1 MFKLK
6 NLHNNAD
13 IYVESKEKEV
23 FMSGMSVGGLA
34 SGLDTNSIIA
44 QLTALEQAKVTRESK
59 KKDAAQ
65 ETLTKFN
72 DLETRLNNLDSK
84 ARALHSPENFNVF
97 KALSNYEEYAVV
109 SGGEGATAGQ
119 YELKVYDLATT
130 QKVASNTFE
139 KINEPIGS
147 NTTITLSTSVAAQKT
162 DSTKKEVD
170 VVIEAKDTLKDIMNK
185 INAAEG
191 AGVKASMM
199 TMSDGTNRLILTAVD
214 TGTKG
219 FYMKENANGNENTL
233 LGDKLGIISDEQ
245 SKLTSSGSLL
255 TMEDPDTGHSGVANG
270 ETTFDKIDTGLGKN
284 KFGTNDVFN
293 IKIKDGTGNDV
304 TVSANIHDGTDYKT
318 INTVL
323 GELNTQLAGF
333 GSDLTASL
341 NSSGEIVLTGAA
353 GNENFTDANIKG
365 VEIKIGESKQRFNE
379 DGTAA
384 EDGDGNPILDFVT
397 KKTLADN
404 AQSKNNMSFGN
415 VWNAENVIN
424 QAKNA
429 HYTID
434 GMAIGSRSNSDG
446 DSIMGTT
453 FTLKKVSVDDRNDIT
468 IKTSLELDMDA
479 LSTKIAEFVEEFN
492 SLLKFIDDNA
502 KSTVKEE
509 TDETTGKK
517 KNTRTVGAFTGD
529 SNISGLRDKLRQMMS
544 SVINEIA
551 NPPKVGEEAN
561 PKYEG
566 YYTAY
571 SSASRIGIITDKNGY
586 FEVDKEKL
594 TKALNADFEGVRR
607 LFSAS
612 SFSNENGYKVG
623 RSTKNTQAGT
633 YEIRKSDIEGG
644 DPEIWFK
651 GSRIDNDPSYKVNWT
666 GNSIVSL
673 TQYSNDH
680 LKVLNEISIEIP
692 SDLKDRASVT
702 FSRGIASKL
711 SSFMEQAKSTV
722 NGFFKSSKEMYQD
735 RIDSIQD
742 RVDQLQA
749 RVDNYNKRLVSQ
761 FSALERTMSNLQAQT
776 ANMMSALG
784 GTYR

>member
-1 MFKLK
+1 
-6 NLHNNAD
+6 
-13 IYVESKEKEV
+13 
-23 FMSGMSVGGLA
+23 MSGMSVGGLA

-72 DLETRLNNLDSK
+72 DLEARLGNLDAK
-84 ARALHSPENFNVF
+84 ARALHSPNNFNVF

-139 KINEPIGS
+139 KINEPVLDAGTS
-147 NTTITLSTSVAAQKT
+147 TTITISTSVAAQKT

-170 VVIEAKDTLKDIMNK
+170 ILIEDKDTLKDIMNK

-219 FYMKENANGNENTL
+219 FYMKEAGGIGL
-233 LGDKLGIISDEQ
+233 LSDKLGIISDEQ

-284 KFGTNDVFN
+284 KFNENDVFN
-293 IKIKDGTGNDV
+293 IKIKGKDGSDITISSKIYDNGSNGGTIGYRKISDV
-304 TVSANIHDGTDYKT
+304 LI
-318 INTVL
+318 
-323 GELNTQLAGF
+323 ELNNELSTRLDSNGDNLGLRAE
-333 GSDLTASL
+333 L
-341 NSSGEIVLTGAA
+341 NSSGEIVLIGGAD
-353 GNENFTDANIKG
+353 NTNFTTENIKG
-365 VEIKIGESKQRFNE
+365 VEIKIGESKQRFE
-379 DGTAA
+379 ADGIT
-384 EDGDGNPILDFVT
+384 PILDGSNNPIFDFVS

-415 VWNAENVIN
+415 VWNEENVIN

-453 FTLKKVSVDDRNDIT
+453 FTLKKISVDERNDIT

-479 LSTKIAEFVEEFN
+479 LSSKIADFVEEFN

-509 TDETTGKK
+509 TDEATGRK

-551 NPPKVGEEAN
+551 NPPKIGEEVN

-566 YYTAY
+566 YYTSY

-586 FEVDKEKL
+586 FEVNKEKL

-612 SFSNENGYKVG
+612 SFSSDNGYKVG
-623 RSTKNTQAGT
+623 RFTKNTQAGT
-633 YEIRKSDIEGG
+633 YEIRKGEGS
-644 DPEIWFK
+644 DPEIWYN
-651 GSRIDNDPSYKVNWT
+651 GARIDNDSSYKVNWT

-673 TQYSNDH
+673 TRYSNDH

-692 SDLKDRASVT
+692 SDLKERASVT

-749 RVDNYNKRLVSQ
+749 RVDNYNKRLINQ